1 MDPYAIF
8 EQDTRRRTTKTNN
21 EMSNDMRSVP
31 DLKTH

>member
-21 EMSNDMRSVP
+21 EMSNDMI
-31 DLKTH
+31 